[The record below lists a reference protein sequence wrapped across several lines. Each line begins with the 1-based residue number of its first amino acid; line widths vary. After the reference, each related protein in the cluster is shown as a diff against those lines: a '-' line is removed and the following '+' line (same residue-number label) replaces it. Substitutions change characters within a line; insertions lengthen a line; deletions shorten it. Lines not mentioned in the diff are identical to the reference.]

1 MTVDHHRVGKPT
13 DGDDVVVAGDRSILA
28 DAGILRLPPG
38 GGAGDVDGAVVDG
51 ADAVGVGGLLRVVD
65 GTVLRGRLVDG
76 LKVAEMLGAVVD
88 ETLESRCAT
97 KAAMPPARARKPR
110 TMTVPTIHQMRLFDG
125 GFGGG
130 PENPGP

>member
-1 MTVDHHRVGKPT
+1 MVTTLSLQATVRFSPMPE
-13 DGDDVVVAGDRSILA
+13 
-28 DAGILRLPPG
+28 ILRLPPG